1 MLEQTEVVEQTLLP
15 WNFVLEI
22 SKYGSGRFK
31 CTMLVIHQS
40 AKFIS
45 I

>member
-1 MLEQTEVVEQTLLP
+1 MLEPTDLVEQILLP
-15 WNFVLEI
+15 LNFVLEI
-22 SKYGSGRFK
+22 SEYGSGRFK
-31 CTMLVIHQS
+31 YTMLVIHQS